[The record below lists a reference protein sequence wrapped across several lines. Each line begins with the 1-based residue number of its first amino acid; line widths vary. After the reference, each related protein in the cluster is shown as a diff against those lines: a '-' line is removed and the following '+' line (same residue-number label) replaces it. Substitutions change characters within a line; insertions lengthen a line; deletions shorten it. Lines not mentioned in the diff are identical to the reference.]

1 MTKVEE
7 LRDSIADVIA
17 MADVE
22 YTRRRDA
29 ERDLYSLI
37 SAAIEEG
44 MAQEHQKI
52 SNDIADILF
61 NARRPFLD
69 VMLRNLKT
77 LPEAYGDSLPV
88 KEK

>member
-7 LRDSIADVIA
+7 LRDRLRHVTPSAWYGVIDETIA
-17 MADVE
+17 
-22 YTRRRDA
+22 
-29 ERDLYSLI
+29 
-37 SAAIEEG
+37 AAIEEG

-69 VMLRNLKT
+69 VVFRDLKEKV
-77 LPEAYGDSLPV
+77 LPEVYGDSLPV